1 MPKPGFEFLWGIFF
15 LIPQALILFDRAGVR
30 TARGI

>member
-1 MPKPGFEFLWGIFF
+1 VGIF

-30 TARGI
+30 TVRGI